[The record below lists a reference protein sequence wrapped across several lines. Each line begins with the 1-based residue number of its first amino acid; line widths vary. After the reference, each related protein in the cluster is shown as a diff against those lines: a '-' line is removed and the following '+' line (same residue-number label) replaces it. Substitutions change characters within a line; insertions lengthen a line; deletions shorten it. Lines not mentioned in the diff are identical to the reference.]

1 MTSTPRAAATQVPDS
16 KLAGA
21 FRELHGKRL
30 HGFALLVS
38 LGETGPSERVAAEAL
53 EAGAAQAA
61 ALRHPER
68 AAAWLRA
75 RALRGLHQG
84 VGRRQSP
91 TPAVRR
97 QTLAAL
103 GVDEAMYTGL
113 EVLGLEAR
121 AALVASA
128 VERFEAIDTETIL
141 GVSAP
146 AARKLVSRAR
156 DQYLQAIHAQPTDK
170 AAFPQRIPD
179 GVIATRV
186 REVTERAMAPGWKP
200 AP

>member
-68 AAAWLRA
+68 AAAWLRS

-84 VGRRQSP
+84 VGHGQSP
-91 TPAVRR
+91 TPAMRR
-97 QTLAAL
+97 ETLAAL
-103 GVDEAMYTGL
+103 GVDEGMYAAL
-113 EVLGLEAR
+113 EALGMEAR

-156 DQYLQAIHAQPTDK
+156 VQYLQAIYGRPTDK
-170 AAFPQRIPD
+170 AAFQQRVPD